1 MSSLAIYHRCLF
13 VVNAFLLGKHFTIFI
28 NINVTALICFLGEGH
43 VSLPSWCGQISLGS
57 MGSTLLAFSFSAKCS
72 NVFCKVFIYLF
83 FNQVSLSSLSFTL
96 MLYFDEDSSLS
107 NKTTGIVLLQE
118 RQNFSLKWQ
127 GKDRSLPPLLQK
139 LAFSEGLVFSCHLAM
154 HSCSKKA

>member
-1 MSSLAIYHRCLF
+1 MLTGTRTHGSKAFYKSANIPCVLDLNFEFSSYLSKCLF

-57 MGSTLLAFSFSAKCS
+57 MGSTLLAFFFSAKCS

-83 FNQVSLSSLSFTL
+83 F
-96 MLYFDEDSSLS
+96 
-107 NKTTGIVLLQE
+107 
-118 RQNFSLKWQ
+118 
-127 GKDRSLPPLLQK
+127 
-139 LAFSEGLVFSCHLAM
+139 
-154 HSCSKKA
+154 